1 MKSLGENKFF
11 RFFVYFL
18 ELYIFYCLEQTP
30 GLTINCLDARPIF
43 LVSSFISIAV
53 WEKEFF
59 DMILGAVCGVF
70 MDMSFGTPFGTCI
83 LIFGLFGY
91 SIGVLSNYF
100 MNLNFWIIWT
110 LCATVNIVVIFLV
123 FCFNFINQ
131 NYEGV
136 SLVWNSTIVPCIIY
150 SILTSPII
158 FLLNRSIRYFMVN
171 SSGGE
176 QDRI

>member
-30 GLTINCLDARPIF
+30 GLTINCLDARP
-43 LVSSFISIAV
+43 
-53 WEKEFF
+53 
-59 DMILGAVCGVF
+59 VF

-131 NYEGV
+131 HYEGV
-136 SLVWNSTIVPCIIY
+136 SLVWTSTIVPCIIY